1 MPSVVNKI
9 MRYARGP
16 QGRKMRAKAERYAR
30 DPRTQAKVRGLLAR
44 LRGGGGRR
52 RY

>member
-9 MRYARGP
+9 MRYVRSP
-16 QGRKMRAKAERYAR
+16 QGRRMRAKAERYAR

-44 LRGGGGRR
+44 FRGGGGRR
-52 RY
+52 R